1 MDYRYQYSRGWWFF
15 GIRHFVSMDL
25 ECCLLKAYI
34 KNIAYY
40 LPDKIEENTGGRLRK
55 KTGIECRHICADEE
69 VASDLA
75 VLAAERLF
83 SQGISRDEVEYLIFC
98 TQSPDY
104 YLPTTAC
111 ILQHRLGLK
120 TGIGAFDYNLGCS
133 GYVYGLGLAKGLI
146 ESRQVKNVLLLTAET
161 YSKYINPEDNSVWS
175 LFGDAATATFITA
188 VDTDMEGIYGLT
200 YGTDGS
206 GAGNLIVPVGG
217 ARHPF
222 SKSPKTLICDE
233 YGNKRTNHDL
243 YMDGASIMNFSLD
256 KVPDILEKIL
266 AKAACS
272 RDNIDYF
279 VFHQANKFMLDFL
292 QDKCALSGYPYWNDV
307 KEYGNTVS
315 NSIPIALADL
325 LDSKQSS
332 ELQRVVIIGFGV
344 GLSWSGGIIDLSLT
358 Q

>member
-1 MDYRYQYSRGWWFF
+1 MPVWSWMVAFCHR
-15 GIRHFVSMDL
+15 IVCSMDL

-40 LPDKIEENTGGRLRK
+40 LPEKTEENPAGRLRK
-55 KTGIECRHICADEE
+55 KTGIKCRHICSDEE

-75 VLAAERLF
+75 VRAAERLF
-83 SQGISRDEVEYLIFC
+83 SQGISRDEVEYLVFC

-133 GYVYGLGLAKGLI
+133 GYVYGLGMAKGLI
-146 ESRQVKNVLLLTAET
+146 ESGQVKNVLLLTAET
-161 YSKYINPEDNSVWS
+161 YSKYINPEDNSVRP
-175 LFGDAATATFITA
+175 LFGDAATATLLTA

-200 YGTDGS
+200 YGTDAS
-206 GAGNLIVPVGG
+206 GADNLIVPVGG
-217 ARHPF
+217 ARQPF
-222 SKSPKTLICDE
+222 SKSSEHLMCDE
-233 YGNKRTNHDL
+233 YGNKRSNYNL
-243 YMDGASIMNFSLD
+243 YMDGSSIMNFSLD
-256 KVPDILEKIL
+256 KVPAILENIL

-272 RDNIDYF
+272 RNNIDYF

-325 LDSKQSS
+325 LASKKSS

-344 GLSWSGGIIDLSLT
+344 GLSWAGGIIDLSFA